1 MASVNILIELITKYL
16 QQNNIS
22 MKTYIHFVNFN
33 IHFVNVVYDLLRR
46 KDQIPTVLILPVI
59 IAHDVQFCLF
69 FYVYY
74 TH

>member
-1 MASVNILIELITKYL
+1 MNIFLIRIRI
-16 QQNNIS
+16 NNKAVLHSIF
-22 MKTYIHFVNFN
+22 IAIVFN
-33 IHFVNVVYDLLRR
+33 IYIHFVNVVYDLLRR

>member
-1 MASVNILIELITKYL
+1 MNIFLIRNRIIINNKAVFQWILILIV
-16 QQNNIS
+16 
-22 MKTYIHFVNFN
+22 FNFY